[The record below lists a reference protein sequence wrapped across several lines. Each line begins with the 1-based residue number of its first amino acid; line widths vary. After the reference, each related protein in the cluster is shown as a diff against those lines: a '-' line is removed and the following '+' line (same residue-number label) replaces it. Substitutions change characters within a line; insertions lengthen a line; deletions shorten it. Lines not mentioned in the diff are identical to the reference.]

1 MFGSKRLMLRA
12 QWKDKVN
19 EYRHS
24 KYYIILHNLG
34 IGGAAIWGL
43 RPIVEN
49 GLSSRVRKKLNYLQ
63 G

>member
-1 MFGSKRLMLRA
+1 MLRA